1 MRSPFPGR
9 SRSLLR
15 PARER
20 YCSGADRAVKE
31 AVSVSSFAR
40 PRRISG
46 RARPAATGNFRR
58 RIGDSP
64 SGTQRGSTSIV
75 VVRLGNR
82 THESVANGSRGGA
95 AMWTRWAGAAV
106 AAAALGLGT
115 GSSLAAPPAP
125 TNEYTIGPED
135 ILDVTVWN
143 NAGLSR
149 TVPVRPD
156 GKISLPLL
164 DDVQAAGVTPKQLKA
179 DLTRRLAKFIASP
192 EVSVI
197 VREIRSRKVAV
208 LGEVRKPGRYDVGS
222 RASVLDAIALAGG
235 FNDFAR
241 RSKMVILRVEGSTVT
256 RIPCD
261 YDKVVSD
268 GQLETFLLR
277 PGDTLIVP

>member
-1 MRSPFPGR
+1 
-9 SRSLLR
+9 
-15 PARER
+15 
-20 YCSGADRAVKE
+20 
-31 AVSVSSFAR
+31 
-40 PRRISG
+40 
-46 RARPAATGNFRR
+46 
-58 RIGDSP
+58 
-64 SGTQRGSTSIV
+64 
-75 VVRLGNR
+75 
-82 THESVANGSRGGA
+82 
-95 AMWTRWAGAAV
+95 MWTRWTGAAV
-106 AAAALGLGT
+106 AAAVLGLGLGP
-115 GSSLAAPPAP
+115 GSSLAASPAP
-125 TNEYTIGPED
+125 PSGYTIGPED

-143 NAGLSR
+143 NTGLSR

-164 DDVQAAGVTPKQLKA
+164 DDVQAAGFTPTQLKA
-179 DLTRRLAKFIASP
+179 DLTRRLARFIASP

-222 RASVLDAIALAGG
+222 RASVLDALALAGG

-261 YDKVVSD
+261 YDKVVSNA
-268 GQLETFLLR
+268 QLETFLLK